1 MIKITV
7 PATTA
12 NIGPGFDSLGVALNL
27 YLTLNIYEATEQ
39 WLVEHDYQEDMPHD
53 ETNFIVK
60 TALSLVPDLMPHRI
74 RVSSDIPL
82 ARGLGSSSSALLAG
96 LAMAKALAHLNID
109 NEELLDHATALEG
122 HPDNVAPAL
131 FGSGVSAYYDGSRV
145 YHAPLHLP
153 RNINF
158 VTFIP
163 NYKLMTSNARKALPA
178 NLPFKTSTAASAI
191 SNTLIAALNVDDFNT
206 ARELIE
212 KDLFHETARQ
222 HLVPE
227 LSTIRDIAHHLDII
241 GTYLSGAGP
250 TIITIVPKKDTQQLI
265 DALSAANLPGKIL
278 QLEPD
283 FQGLSI
289 TTERRS

>member
-1 MIKITV
+1 
-7 PATTA
+7 
-12 NIGPGFDSLGVALNL
+12 
-27 YLTLNIYEATEQ
+27 
-39 WLVEHDYQEDMPHD
+39 
-53 ETNFIVK
+53 
-60 TALSLVPDLMPHRI
+60 
-74 RVSSDIPL
+74 
-82 ARGLGSSSSALLAG
+82 
-96 LAMAKALAHLNID
+96 
-109 NEELLDHATALEG
+109 
-122 HPDNVAPAL
+122 
-131 FGSGVSAYYDGSRV
+131 
-145 YHAPLHLP
+145 
-153 RNINF
+153 
-158 VTFIP
+158 
-163 NYKLMTSNARKALPA
+163 MTSNARKALPA

-250 TIITIVPKKDTQQLI
+250 TIITVTPKKDTQQLI